1 MTETDTE
8 NIRFV
13 SIHWVTI
20 LIYLFFFTFLQSSGD
35 SCLTSNNCDPGKLC
49 VNLHNTNPVC
59 IPDICT
65 YYTTTLHVHGIH
77 VYVLGVRKKNKT
89 KEVDQLYTEKP

>member
-1 MTETDTE
+1 M
-8 NIRFV
+8 
-13 SIHWVTI
+13 
-20 LIYLFFFTFLQSSGD
+20 QSSGD

-65 YYTTTLHVHGIH
+65 YSTTLHVHGIH
-77 VYVLGVRKKNKT
+77 VNILKVRKKNPQ
-89 KEVDQLYTEKP
+89 EEDQLYTEKL